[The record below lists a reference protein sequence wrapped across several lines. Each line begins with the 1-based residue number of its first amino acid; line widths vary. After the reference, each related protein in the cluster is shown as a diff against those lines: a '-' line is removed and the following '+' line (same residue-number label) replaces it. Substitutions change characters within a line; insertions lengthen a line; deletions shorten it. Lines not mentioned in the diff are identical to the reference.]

1 MTLSRPR
8 FFFDFVD
15 PLSYLVSRE
24 LTTDGGASEAVGSLV
39 WTPFE
44 LRPPPTPLVGQNDG
58 SLVDRWAEAL
68 DSAEVMGI
76 ELRPPELVPW
86 SRKAHELTLYAETHE
101 RDDEVRARTFEAYFV
116 QGADIGRVD
125 VLVEIGRSAGL
136 DLTETKA
143 VLDVDRFEG
152 AILEA
157 RALGASLEISDVPAL
172 LSGDGLLRGFHNRT
186 AIGTFLRA

>member
-1 MTLSRPR
+1 MTISRPR

-24 LTTDGGASEAVGSLV
+24 LAADPGETGALESPV

-44 LRPPPTPLVGQNDG
+44 LRPPPTPLIGLDDD
-58 SLVDRWAEAL
+58 SLADRWGQAHGPAEG
-68 DSAEVMGI
+68 MGI

-86 SRKAHELTLYAETHE
+86 SRKAHELALYAETHGRE
-101 RDDEVRARTFEAYFV
+101 DEVRARTFDAYFIE
-116 QGADIGRVD
+116 GADIGRVD
-125 VLVEIGRSAGL
+125 VLVAIGRRAGL

-157 RALGASLEISDVPAL
+157 RALGASLEIFDVPTL
-172 LSGDGLLRGFHNRT
+172 VVGDRRLRGFHNRT
-186 AIGTFLRA
+186 AIGTFLGP